1 MNKERK
7 TGNQKRK
14 FACNRYEDIE
24 KQIGKILDK
33 FGADENIQI
42 VVYWTRRLQKERA
55 KFRKKAVK
63 LEKAINILNRIYG
76 FKLQDKKFS
85 GFYELLIPDMTSD
98 ELIKEEYVL
107 LKEVLEDERI

>member
-14 FACNRYEDIE
+14 YAFNQYENIEKFVNRVLTKYGGDEDI
-24 KQIGKILDK
+24 QNLM
-33 FGADENIQI
+33 
-42 VVYWTRRLQKERA
+42 YWVNRLRKERA

-107 LKEVLEDERI
+107 LKEVLEDGN